1 MDQLT
6 QKKQIGQKSFQK
18 GRVSKRSE
26 RSKQI
31 ATAARGSRSLPDVVS
46 RQILKDFITSE
57 KVRAGDLLPSESQ
70 LCDIYRVSRSTV
82 RSAIKSLYEYGMIS
96 VRNGVGAVVL
106 PRAHEIP
113 HGLDRLASIDTFAVE
128 TGHRAGTADLSWE
141 EVPADADMSRKLR
154 IPVGDAV
161 LVVTRLKLVDDE
173 PAAWVI
179 DHMPRDL
186 VDPDDLRRKFRGSI
200 LDILL
205 EDTSQI
211 AVDYADSEV
220 KPWLCDEQLA
230 KTLRKSK
237 GAPVLYLDTTVV
249 TVRGRPVI
257 WGRIWLDPNHFRFAF
272 RRRRFN

>member
-1 MDQLT
+1 MDQQT
-6 QKKQIGQKSFQK
+6 SKKPPGPQKS
-18 GRVSKRSE
+18 KRGIQRRE
-26 RSKQI
+26 RSRKQS
-31 ATAARGSRSLPDVVS
+31 AVARSGRSLPDEVS
-46 RQILKDFITSE
+46 RQIVKDFITSE
-57 KVRAGDLLPSESQ
+57 KVPAGELLPSESQ
-70 LCDIYRVSRSTV
+70 LCEIYRVSRSTV
-82 RSAIKSLYEYGMIS
+82 RSAIKSLYEYGLIS

-113 HGLDRLASIDTFAVE
+113 HGLDRLASIDTFAIE
-128 TGHRAGTADLSWE
+128 TGHRAGTANLTWE
-141 EVPADADMSRKLR
+141 NVPADAEMSRKLR

-186 VDPDDLRRKFRGSI
+186 VDPEDLRKRFRGSV
-200 LDILL
+200 LDVLL
-205 EDTSQI
+205 EDPTQ

-220 KPWLCDEQLA
+220 KPWICEEKLA
-230 KTLRKSK
+230 KTLNRQK
-237 GAPVLYLDTTVV
+237 GDAVLYLDTTVV
-249 TVRGRPVI
+249 TVKGRPVI